1 MDEKIS
7 LSGTW
12 QWHAADS
19 DAVYPGT
26 VPGSVLSDMLALH
39 LCEDP
44 YWRTNEYKVKQL
56 FYKDYTYSRSF
67 TLTNAQCA
75 AAKATLVFDGLDTL
89 ATVSLNGTVIL
100 NADDMHRTWCVDVT
114 GKLQAEN
121 TLQVDFASP
130 LRYIEAKDAE
140 SDIFYASTGCQHGNT
155 YLRKAHYMF
164 GWDWG
169 PNLPDAGIWRGV
181 SLHLV
186 DTAELSDVR
195 LRQFHADGKVR
206 ITAEIVAD
214 VVNPAAELQ
223 AVCTLTA
230 PDGGETR
237 VTVPVKNGKADA
249 EFTVEHPELWWPN
262 GYGAQPLYTVT
273 VTLQSADK
281 AVVIPAVWVCARLPS
296 APTRTSFPAVSLP
309 LSSTDRK
316 SSQWAQTTSPKITS
330 AVASRPSAP
339 AD

>member
-7 LSGTW
+7 LNGTW

-89 ATVSLNGTVIL
+89 ATVSLNGAVIL

-169 PNLPDAGIWRGV
+169 V
-181 SLHLV
+181 SH
-186 DTAELSDVR
+186 S
-195 LRQFHADGKVR
+195 
-206 ITAEIVAD
+206 
-214 VVNPAAELQ
+214 
-223 AVCTLTA
+223 
-230 PDGGETR
+230 
-237 VTVPVKNGKADA
+237 
-249 EFTVEHPELWWPN
+249 
-262 GYGAQPLYTVT
+262 
-273 VTLQSADK
+273 
-281 AVVIPAVWVCARLPS
+281 
-296 APTRTSFPAVSLP
+296 
-309 LSSTDRK
+309 
-316 SSQWAQTTSPKITS
+316 
-330 AVASRPSAP
+330 
-339 AD
+339 